1 MANIKSAIKRNKQA
15 EVRNTRNRAVKSSV
29 LTAGK
34 KVSAAIEGGSKE
46 EAQKEFS
53 ALTSQ
58 LDKACKKGVMAK
70 NTASRKKSRV
80 SASISK
86 MA

>member
-15 EVRNTRNRAVKSSV
+15 EVRNTLNRAVKSSV
-29 LTAGK
+29 LTANK
-34 KVSAAIEGGSKE
+34 KVLAAIEGGSKE
-46 EAQKEFS
+46 EAEKQFS

-70 NTASRKKSRV
+70 NTVSRRKSRV
-80 SASISK
+80 SANISK